1 LNLSQ
6 EQFEMKSDLDALMQA
21 KSLDAILVIGNA
33 EHNPP
38 MYYLT
43 GGGHVSG
50 ATLIKKRGE
59 EAVLFHQ
66 DMERGEA
73 AKSGLKCISYSTY
86 PYADLLKQAKNDPAL
101 AAAIRYQRMFT
112 DMGLKR
118 GRVGLYGFSDVGSA
132 LAVFDHVRRLIP
144 DLELVGET
152 RDDSVFMKAM
162 ETKDEAEVAR
172 IRKMGK
178 VTTQVVG
185 RVAEYL
191 TGREVREDEI
201 LLKEDGTP
209 LTIADVKAKINL
221 WLAELGAENP
231 EGTIFA
237 IGRDAGLPHS
247 TGSPEDLLRLGQT
260 IVFDIFPCEAGGGF
274 FYDFTRTWCLG
285 YAAPE
290 AQRLYTEVKAVF
302 DKVMENFDLNAPFKN
317 LNRLVCEEFERQGH
331 KSPLNTQAPIEGY
344 VHSLGHGLGLN
355 VHERPWSGLTATDD
369 NILKPGVV
377 VTAEPGLYYPEK
389 GMGVRIEDS
398 VWIRPD
404 GRAEIL
410 AEYPY
415 DLVLEMKKWKK

>member
-1 LNLSQ
+1 
-6 EQFEMKSDLDALMQA
+6 MKSDLDALMQA

-86 PYADLLKQAKNDPAL
+86 PYDDLLKQAKNDPAL
-101 AAAIRYQRMFT
+101 AAALRHQRMFT

-132 LAVFDHVRRLIP
+132 LAVIDHVRRLIP

-172 IRKMGK
+172 VRRMGK

-191 TGREVREDEI
+191 TSREVREDEV
-201 LLKEDGTP
+201 LLKEDGSP

-247 TGSPEDLLRLGQT
+247 TGTPTDLLRLGQT
-260 IVFDIFPCEAGGGF
+260 IVFDIFPCETGGGF

-290 AQRLYTEVKAVF
+290 AQKLYDEVKAVF
-302 DKVMENFDLNAPFKN
+302 DKVMENINMNAPFKN
-317 LNRLVCEEFERQGH
+317 LNRFVCEEFERQGH